1 MHFSLQKIFYFF
13 NEIKS
18 VFAVFQ
24 DGSGNDLA
32 LLMIECFRTA
42 HIPVGD
48 SALEKIRSI
57 FEFYEPGSLNRYEFI
72 REAIK

>member
-1 MHFSLQKIFYFF
+1 
-13 NEIKS
+13 
-18 VFAVFQ
+18 
-24 DGSGNDLA
+24 
-32 LLMIECFRTA
+32 MIECFRTA

-57 FEFYEPGSLNRYEFI
+57 FELYESGSLNRYEFI